1 MNPNLHSEDDF
12 PTLGGGGAPDV
23 RSWGNNSD
31 SRGDFEKV
39 QSGGRNIDDSTKVNQ
54 QLTLGNR
61 YSSLQDWWKIILG
74 PACFITLRSAVM

>member
-1 MNPNLHSEDDF
+1 MQNSNKELFLYFNVCLSVKLDD
-12 PTLGGGGAPDV
+12 L
-23 RSWGNNSD
+23 S
-31 SRGDFEKV
+31 KV

>member
-1 MNPNLHSEDDF
+1 VIF
-12 PTLGGGGAPDV
+12 
-23 RSWGNNSD
+23 SD

-61 YSSLQDWWKIILG
+61 YSSLQD
-74 PACFITLRSAVM
+74 